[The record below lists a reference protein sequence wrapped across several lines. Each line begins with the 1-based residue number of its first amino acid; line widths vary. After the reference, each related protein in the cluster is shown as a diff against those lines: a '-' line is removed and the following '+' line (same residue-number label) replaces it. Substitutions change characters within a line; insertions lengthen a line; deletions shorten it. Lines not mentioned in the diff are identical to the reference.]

1 MLPPTGRAGGVVT
14 IHDLAYLTMPDLV
27 DATSRRLRELVPRS
41 LKRAAAV
48 CTPSQAIADE
58 VRDTYGGAV
67 PEVVVTPLGVEPEW
81 LLIDRPDL
89 PTRERLRLP
98 DDYFLFVGTREPR
111 KDLRT
116 LLAAYQQFR
125 AEWPVA
131 DGPVPTLLLVGP
143 DGWGPGQEPADGV
156 QIRDYA
162 PVEELRTIIAGAR
175 ALVMPSRDEGF
186 GLPALE
192 GLATGVPVIISSV
205 PALVEVTGG
214 HAAVFDIGDVEGLAG
229 LLTAGCDGSDD
240 GSAVAS
246 RPDVGG
252 ANSPPDGPGSVAPT
266 EPCRPTGW
274 PCADPGPEWSCGAQN
289 PDRQPT
295 CSRTRKCAT
304 VSAIPRR
311 GCSRASSR
319 ESSPPASCPGPIGG
333 RHRAGLG
340 ANVGESAQPTAS
352 AITVCSSRS
361 LVSTP
366 GADVEPLPVAG
377 RRRRPGR
384 AR

>member
-1 MLPPTGRAGGVVT
+1 MHVGIDGTPLLGQRTGIGRYTEHLLAALAGRDDLTITATAFTLRGAGGLRTALPPTVSTRSLPVPARLLRAAWTRSEFPPVGILSGRCDVFHGTNFVLPPTGHAGGVVT
-14 IHDLAYLTMPDLV
+14 IHDLAYLTTPDLV
-27 DATSRRLRELVPRS
+27 DDTSRRLRELVPRS

-48 CTPSQAIADE
+48 CTPSQAIAE
-58 VRDTYGGAV
+58 VVLDTYGGAV

-89 PTRERLRLP
+89 PTRERLQLP

-156 QIRDYA
+156 QTRGYA
-162 PVEELRTIIAGAR
+162 PVDELRTIIAGAR

-192 GLATGVPVIISSV
+192 GLSTGVSVIISSV

-229 LLTAGCDGSDD
+229 LLTQAATD
-240 GSAVAS
+240 
-246 RPDVGG
+246 PMT
-252 ANSPPDGPGSVAPT
+252 GPQWEQA
-266 EPCRPTGW
+266 
-274 PCADPGPEWSCGAQN
+274 
-289 PDRQPT
+289 
-295 CSRTRKCAT
+295 
-304 VSAIPRR
+304 
-311 GCSRASSR
+311 
-319 ESSPPASCPGPIGG
+319 
-333 RHRAGLG
+333 
-340 ANVGESAQPTAS
+340 
-352 AITVCSSRS
+352 
-361 LVSTP
+361 
-366 GADVEPLPVAG
+366 
-377 RRRRPGR
+377 RRRRREFAAGSTWQR
-384 AR
+384 CADRTMQAYRLALR